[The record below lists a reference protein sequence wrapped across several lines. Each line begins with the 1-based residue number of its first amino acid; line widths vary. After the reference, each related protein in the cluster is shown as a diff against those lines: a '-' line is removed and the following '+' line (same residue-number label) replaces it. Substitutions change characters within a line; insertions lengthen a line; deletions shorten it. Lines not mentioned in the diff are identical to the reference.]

1 MKRYFIFTCLL
12 VFVTLTACKH
22 DAESVEIRPETLIMG
37 VGDTYQLNAKVKPDK
52 ASQHVK
58 WSSTDVSVATVS
70 DLGVVTAKDKGECE
84 IMVYAEDVKTS
95 CRLTVKYAGGTPNL

>member
-1 MKRYFIFTCLL
+1 MKRFCFFTLL
-12 VFVTLTACKH
+12 LLLTAFTSCTY
-22 DAESVEIRPETLIMG
+22 DAESVEVRPETLIMG